1 MLDDLEQFKNCI
13 VHLDED
19 CIFNSLEKLIKYVS
33 SEDIL
38 RKAIEAMEILGEKFS
53 NGEIYIPELVYA
65 AEIFEK
71 IVNKI
76 KPYLKVEMRG
86 KGRIV
91 IGTVEGDIHSLGKNL
106 VTTMLRIA
114 GFEVIDLG
122 VDVPC
127 EKFIR
132 AIEEYKPDV
141 LGMSALMTT
150 TMINQRKVIEELR
163 RRGLRDKVKI
173 IVGGAPV
180 TEKWAREIGADAY
193 ARDAFEA
200 VRRISELIEKD

>member
-1 MLDDLEQFKNCI
+1 VK
-13 VHLDED
+13 
-19 CIFNSLEKLIKYVS
+19 IFLGRQLKLW
-33 SEDIL
+33 
-38 RKAIEAMEILGEKFS
+38 
-53 NGEIYIPELVYA
+53 
-65 AEIFEK
+65 
-71 IVNKI
+71 
-76 KPYLKVEMRG
+76 KVETRG

-106 VTTMLRIA
+106 VITMLRIA

-127 EKFIR
+127 EKFIQ
-132 AIEEYKPDV
+132 AIKEYKPDV

-150 TMINQRKVIEELR
+150 TMINQRKVIEELK
-163 RRGLRDKVKI
+163 RRGLRGEVKI

-180 TEKWAREIGADAY
+180 TEDWAREIDADAY

-200 VRRISELIEKD
+200 VRKISELIEKN